1 MAETMSQEF
10 LSRDEVD
17 ALMKGVGDDGATP
30 SAGESAPGRL
40 RAVNLATQER
50 ASRVRMPALE
60 LVHERFAELLRATLL
75 GELRRVPAIT
85 VVPMRAQAYGEFTA
99 ELKAPVHVTVVD
111 MKPLGGHAL
120 VTIDANLV
128 GVFVD
133 AMFGGGSVKPGAE
146 HRSFTATEERLV
158 DRIVVLLLAAYA
170 KSWHDVAVL
179 TPERLRTET
188 QPRFV
193 QLADADDIVYC
204 ARFSID
210 IGTGGG
216 TLQVCLPRSLLA
228 PLRDRLQ
235 APAREDTRPPGN
247 DWRAPLVEGVQGV
260 EVELTVNLAHSS
272 LRLSELLNLQPGDLF
287 SIDIPERVVAE
298 VNGIAM
304 FDCRYGIAGGHYALS
319 VARVLAARPQANKPT
334 AP

>member
-1 MAETMSQEF
+1 MTQEF

-17 ALMKGVGDDGATP
+17 ALMEGVGDDASIAASTDGGA
-30 SAGESAPGRL
+30 GRL
-40 RAVNLATQER
+40 RAMNLATQEH
-50 ASRVRMPALE
+50 AARVRMPALE
-60 LVHERFAELLRATLL
+60 LVHERFTELLRSTLF

-85 VVPMRAQAYGEFTA
+85 PVPLRALPYASFIGELAT
-99 ELKAPVHVTVVD
+99 PVHVTVVD

-120 VTIDANLV
+120 VTIDASLV

-133 AMFGGGSVKPGAE
+133 ALFGGGSVKPGAE
-146 HRSFTATEERLV
+146 NRSFTATEERLV
-158 DRIVVLLLAAYA
+158 DRIVVMLLAAYA

-179 TPERLRTET
+179 SPARLRTET

-216 TLQVCLPRSLLA
+216 ALQICLPRSLLA
-228 PLRDRLQ
+228 PLRERLQ

-247 DWRAPLVEGVQGV
+247 SWRAPLTDGVQSV
-260 EVELTVNLAHSS
+260 EVELTVNLAQCS
-272 LRLSELLNLQPGDLF
+272 LRLSDLLNMQAGDLF
-287 SIDIPERVVAE
+287 SIEIPERVVAE
-298 VNGIAM
+298 VNGVPM
-304 FDCRYGIAGGHYALS
+304 FDCRYGVAGGHYALS
-319 VARVLAARPQANKPT
+319 VARVLTPRKDASSPT

>member
-1 MAETMSQEF
+1 MTQEF

-17 ALMKGVGDDGATP
+17 ALMQGVGDDGA
-30 SAGESAPGRL
+30 APAADAASGRM

-50 ASRVRMPALE
+50 ASRVRMPALD
-60 LVHERFAELLRATLL
+60 LVHERFTELLRATLH

-85 VVPMRAQAYGEFTA
+85 AVPMRAQSYGEFIG
-99 ELKAPVHVTVVD
+99 ELAAPVHVTVVD

-120 VTIDANLV
+120 VTIDASLV
-128 GVFVD
+128 GIFVD
-133 AMFGGGSVKPGAE
+133 ALFGGGSVKPGADS
-146 HRSFTATEERLV
+146 RSFTATEERLV

-170 KSWHDVAVL
+170 RSWHDVAIL
-179 TPERLRTET
+179 APERLRTET

-193 QLADADDIVYC
+193 QLADADDVVYC

-210 IGTGGG
+210 IGSGGG
-216 TLQVCLPRSLLA
+216 ALQVCLPRSLLA

-235 APAREDTRPPGN
+235 APAREDTRAPGET
-247 DWRAPLVEGVQGV
+247 WRAPLVDGMQSV
-260 EVELTVNLAHSS
+260 EVELTVDLAQCS
-272 LRLSELLNLQPGDLF
+272 LRLSELLKMQPGDLF

-298 VNGIAM
+298 VNGIPM

-319 VARVLAARPQANKPT
+319 VARVLAPRPQKPSST

>member
-1 MAETMSQEF
+1 MTQEF

-17 ALMKGVGDDGATP
+17 ALMESVGDDGAATA
-30 SAGESAPGRL
+30 SAEGGAGRL
-40 RAVNLATQER
+40 RAVNLATQEH
-50 ASRVRMPALE
+50 ASRVRMPALD
-60 LVHERFAELLRATLL
+60 LVHERFAELLRSALH

-85 VVPMRAQAYGEFTA
+85 AVPLRALPYATFIGELAT
-99 ELKAPVHVTVVD
+99 PVHVTVVD

-120 VTIDANLV
+120 VTIDASLV

-133 AMFGGGSVKPGAE
+133 ALFGGGSVKPGAGS
-146 HRSFTATEERLV
+146 RSFTATEERLV
-158 DRIVVLLLAAYA
+158 DRIVVMLLSSYA
-170 KSWHDVAVL
+170 KSWHDVAII

-216 TLQVCLPRSLLA
+216 ALQICLPRTLLT
-228 PLRDRLQ
+228 PLRERLQ
-235 APAREDTRPPGN
+235 APAREDMRPRN
-247 DWRAPLVEGVQGV
+247 DNWRAPLTDSVQDV
-260 EVELTVNLAHSS
+260 EVELTVNFAQCS
-272 LRLSELLNLQPGDLF
+272 LRLSDLLNMQAGDLF

-298 VNGIAM
+298 VNGVPM
-304 FDCRYGIAGGHYALS
+304 FDCRYGVAGGHYALS
-319 VARVLAARPQANKPT
+319 IARVLTPRTQRTTPT